1 MIFICPESGMSARS
15 FVLRSVIE
23 LLTRESNVEMDID
36 FDESGLNLTESDCA
50 RPWDVARQ

>member
-50 RPWDVARQ
+50 RPWGVARQ